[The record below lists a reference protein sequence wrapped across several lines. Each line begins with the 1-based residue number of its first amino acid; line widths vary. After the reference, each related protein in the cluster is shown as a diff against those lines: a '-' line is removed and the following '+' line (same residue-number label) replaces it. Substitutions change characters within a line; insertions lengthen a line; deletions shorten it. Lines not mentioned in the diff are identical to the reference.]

1 MEGQD
6 SDNRR
11 PSLHS
16 RRVSVK
22 RSLLILVL
30 SVLLG
35 LFGSIAL
42 AGASIWGIPH
52 HRNSVPTV
60 VATIRPT
67 PPPPPPAPTTTRT
80 PLPASPAPI
89 TPFPAGLQQEIA
101 VLQAHHRLLFHGMP
115 TRREVALTFDDGPNP
130 FYTPAV
136 LAILK
141 RYRVHATFFCLG
153 TLVALY
159 PQLVQQEHAAGHVV
173 GDHSWS
179 HPQLPLLTPSQILWQ
194 MRATA
199 DTIQQVIK
207 VRPTFFRPPYGDYD
221 SQVLTQANRLGL
233 TTVLWND
240 DPRDWSWPG
249 TTGIIY
255 WVLTQASM
263 GSIILLHD
271 GGGNR
276 WQTVAA
282 LPTLIESLQREGFTL
297 VTLQQMVDE
306 MHGTL
311 SRPRPP
317 LIKPPRG
324 ISLISSALLLAL
336 AWRCEAWALRR
347 RCWLAAR
354 RLRVR

>member
-130 FYTPAV
+130 FYTLAV
-136 LAILK
+136 PAILK
-141 RYRVHATFFCLG
+141 RYRVHATFFFLG
-153 TLVALY
+153 TLV
-159 PQLVQQEHAAGHVV
+159 GR
-173 GDHSWS
+173 
-179 HPQLPLLTPSQILWQ
+179 HPQLEE
-194 MRATA
+194 
-199 DTIQQVIK
+199 
-207 VRPTFFRPPYGDYD
+207 
-221 SQVLTQANRLGL
+221 
-233 TTVLWND
+233 
-240 DPRDWSWPG
+240 
-249 TTGIIY
+249 
-255 WVLTQASM
+255 
-263 GSIILLHD
+263 H
-271 GGGNR
+271 
-276 WQTVAA
+276 
-282 LPTLIESLQREGFTL
+282 
-297 VTLQQMVDE
+297 
-306 MHGTL
+306 
-311 SRPRPP
+311 
-317 LIKPPRG
+317 
-324 ISLISSALLLAL
+324 
-336 AWRCEAWALRR
+336 
-347 RCWLAAR
+347 
-354 RLRVR
+354 

>member
-1 MEGQD
+1 MGDQD
-6 SDNRR
+6 LDNRR
-11 PSLHS
+11 PSLRS
-16 RRVSVK
+16 RRVGVK
-22 RSLLILVL
+22 RPLLILVL

-35 LFGSIAL
+35 LFSSMAL
-42 AGASIWGIPH
+42 AGASTWGIPH
-52 HRNSVPTV
+52 HHSPVLTV
-60 VATIRPT
+60 VATRKPT
-67 PPPPPPAPTTTRT
+67 PSPSPPPPPTTTPT
-80 PLPASPAPI
+80 PLPASPTPI

-101 VLQAHHRLLFHGMP
+101 MLQAHHRFLFHGAL
-115 TRREVALTFDDGPNP
+115 TRREIALTFDDGPNP

-136 LAILK
+136 LAVLK
-141 RYRVHATFFCLG
+141 RYRVQATFFCLG
-153 TLVALY
+153 TLVARY

-194 MRATA
+194 MRSTA

-207 VRPTFFRPPYGDYD
+207 VRPRFFRPPYGDYD

-249 TTGIIY
+249 TTGIIS
-255 WVLTQASM
+255 WVLTQAGN

-271 GGGNR
+271 GGGDR
-276 WQTVAA
+276 SQTVAA
-282 LPTLIESLQREGFTL
+282 LPTIIESLQREGFTL
-297 VTLQQMVDE
+297 VTLQQMMDE
-306 MHGTL
+306 VHGTL
-311 SRPRPP
+311 TRPRPP
-317 LIKPPRG
+317 LKPPRD
-324 ISLISSALLLAL
+324 ISLISSALLAL